1 MIDMNSRLG
10 KMLIFNFL
18 KLIVEKKQTAA
29 AAKSTRGRSAVG
41 MLLIFPFFLFLIL
54 LHVLVNNN

>member
-41 MLLIFPFFLFLIL
+41 MLLIFPFFLLIL